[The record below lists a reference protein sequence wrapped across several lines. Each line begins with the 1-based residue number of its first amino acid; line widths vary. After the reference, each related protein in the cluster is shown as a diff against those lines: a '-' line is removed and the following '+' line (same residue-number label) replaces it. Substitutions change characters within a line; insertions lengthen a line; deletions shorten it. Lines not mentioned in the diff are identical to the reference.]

1 MKFNEKLVKLRK
13 ENLLS
18 QEELAEKLGVAR
30 QTISKWEL
38 RQTTPDMDK
47 LSQMAKLFNI
57 SVDELLNESE
67 EPIKTEADPIK
78 NNESSKEK
86 KNLRP
91 VIIISILVVLL
102 LVIIGSLGFMA
113 INKIGNAAMSSNEKN
128 QGIFEKIFGTVSNII
143 DTELQEMQEED
154 EKNKEIKEEF
164 KNASER
170 IENAYNT
177 MESDYKTYENKIVDT
192 YNKDTINSKYEDLYT
207 GLQSKFFTETAIK
220 YVIQDNINNEKKITV
235 KYNDITAIESEELT
249 NLKSSLNKKEYLIT
263 YDYDADGYICQM
275 NIKDV

>member
-1 MKFNEKLVKLRK
+1 MRFNEKLVKLRK

-38 RQTTPDMDK
+38 GQTTPDMDK
-47 LSQMAKLFNI
+47 LTQIAKLFNI

-67 EPIKTEADPIK
+67 EPIKAEEPIK
-78 NNESSKEK
+78 NNETSIEK

-102 LVIIGSLGFMA
+102 LVIIGSIGFMA

-128 QGIFEKIFGTVSNII
+128 QGIFEKIFNTASNII
-143 DTELQEMQEED
+143 DTTSQQMQEDSD
-154 EKNKEIKEEF
+154 EKDKDIEEKF

-192 YNKDTINSKYEDLYT
+192 YNKDTINAKYEDLYT
-207 GLQSKFFTETAIK
+207 GLKSKFFTETAIK
-220 YVIQDNINNEKKITV
+220 YVIEDNINNERKITV
-235 KYNDITAIESEELT
+235 KYNDITAIESEELI
-249 NLKSSLNKKEYLIT
+249 NLKSNLNKKEYLIT